1 VAGTIFLESL
11 ARPLLVI
18 HALVAFAAL
27 GATTHLTVIS
37 VGLWR
42 GKVHLSRL
50 AKVHAQ
56 VIGATFAACFVLGLL
71 VYPAYRYYVRG
82 LYFDRYAH
90 WASSLFDLKENLAAL
105 GLPLSVALFSLGR
118 RLDLKER
125 TAALP
130 LVVFLSVALWL
141 ITVFAVVSGLVV
153 TSAKGL

>member
-1 VAGTIFLESL
+1 MAGSIFLESI
-11 ARPLLVI
+11 ARPLLVV

-27 GATTHLTVIS
+27 GATTHLLVLS

-42 GKVHLSRL
+42 GKAHFARL
-50 AKVHAQ
+50 ARVHAQ

-82 LYFDRYAH
+82 LYLDRHAA

-105 GLPLSVALFSLGR
+105 GLPLSVALFGLGR
-118 RLDLKER
+118 RLDLKDR
-125 TAALP
+125 SAALP

-141 ITVFAVVSGLVV
+141 ITAFAVVSGLVI
-153 TSAKGL
+153 TSVKGL